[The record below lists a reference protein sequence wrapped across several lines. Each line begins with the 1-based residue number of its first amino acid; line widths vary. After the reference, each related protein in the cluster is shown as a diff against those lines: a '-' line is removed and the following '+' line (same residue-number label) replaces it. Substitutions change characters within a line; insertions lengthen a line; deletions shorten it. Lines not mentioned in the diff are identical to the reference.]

1 MVSPHLVAATSN
13 YTTPCIIHSWQ
24 NYVHCTNGKEE
35 IKPCMD
41 FQCCSVECHAQK
53 GERMLKYL
61 NNSHRYPDS
70 SGSKHWSAC
79 CTIDQVAYTNSA
91 TWHLGLR
98 DTFNCKSDCMVSQN

>member
-1 MVSPHLVAATSN
+1 
-13 YTTPCIIHSWQ
+13 
-24 NYVHCTNGKEE
+24 
-35 IKPCMD
+35 MD

-79 CTIDQVAYTNSA
+79 CTVDQVAYTNSA
-91 TWHLGLR
+91 TWHLGLH
-98 DTFNCKSDCMVSQN
+98 DTFNCKSDLHGQSKLSTSSPQKDWAA